1 MKALEGGEHDGFE
14 KLRKMS
20 VWILEHNT
28 GSSRDE
34 TKAVL
39 LDVVMYLKNNI
50 IPLKCFKYEHD
61 TILLKKSRV
70 ENRLRELKTKLR
82 THLGRYY
89 PGQVRDHDHLA

>member
-34 TKAVL
+34 TRAVL

-61 TILLKKSRV
+61 TILLKKRAV
-70 ENRLRELKTKLR
+70 WRI
-82 THLGRYY
+82 
-89 PGQVRDHDHLA
+89 D